1 MVSAKFMNLLTEMED
16 IHKRKNAGYAGEGSM
31 DPWANFRMAEMLDI
45 SAFKGCLVRMGD
57 KYSRICNLAEDPNNE
72 QVGESI
78 HDTLIDLANYSLIAI
93 CLYEEMQEM
102 EAERDEM
109 LSDEKYMLKH
119 KLVALENSLIGKHVR
134 VVEDGTGTE
143 SEVGVVTS
151 INAGKAEVF
160 FDGIGT
166 ELGVPLSNL
175 NLLD

>member
-1 MVSAKFMNLLTEMED
+1 MTSQRFLKLLVEMED
-16 IHKRKNAGYAGEGSM
+16 IHRRKNAGYAGEASM
-31 DPWANFRMAEMLDI
+31 DPWKNFRMAEMLDI
-45 SAFKGCLVRMGD
+45 SAFKGCLIRMGD

-102 EAERDEM
+102 EDEM
-109 LSDEKYMLKH
+109 LSDEAYMLKN

-134 VVEDGTGTE
+134 VVKDGTE

-151 INAGKAEVF
+151 INKGKAEVF